1 MKNRRHYKSYS
12 QALKR
17 LNLMAGEINRLTENV
32 EEVSMFRVDE
42 EKKFTLK
49 LPKPSTPEPAPAPE
63 VSMDAEMDTTDVPE
77 MGDEE
82 MSMDTEVSM
91 DSPADTEP
99 MDMGAETDGGM
110 EEEVDFRVIQKITGK
125 LGQKIRMM
133 NDSVGMSS
141 EDVKYVINSILSA
154 LDLSKLSEEDKED
167 ILTKFEDTETDYD
180 MDMDMSMDN
189 SSESDFDFDMDSE
202 ETVDSEMG
210 EGMYGSFGNIRRKDY
225 KGDEYYD
232 EKGRQAKSADIY
244 GIAGDDFDTEEF
256 DTFQQLYDK
265 YGDKQSW
272 FNKTDGEKMF
282 NKYRERTGKPF
293 KVKTRKMD
301 GEMGETESK
310 VSSIMDSIFAE
321 SKVDKVL
328 SSYFVL
334 SESEIEK
341 SEKQKSKVDSKMLK
355 VKKLSETIEQELA
368 AEFIIKENSE
378 LKLLGKTNK
387 NNLVFESNGEQ
398 FRISPKGELL

>member
-1 MKNRRHYKSYS
+1 MKNRKHYKSYS

-63 VSMDAEMDTTDVPE
+63 VSMDAEMDMTDVPE